1 MGGGNYCAVYEYSN
15 DRMKPEKATVMD
27 HLGKLRS

>member
-1 MGGGNYCAVYEYSN
+1 MGGGNYCAVYGYSN
-15 DRMKPEKATVMD
+15 HRRKPEKAIVMD